1 MAKAFYE
8 YEDDNGAIHSFLQDT
23 GVAGAVGNTPASA
36 NTPRMP
42 DKLKPR
48 RVSIA
53 LGAGRYTHP
62 VVSLQSTYRGIVPG
76 AALLGGVV
84 CGKDGEVN
92 NGFSR

>member
-8 YEDDNGAIHSFLQDT
+8 YADDNGAIHSFLQDT
-23 GVAGAVGNTPASA
+23 AVAAALGNTPAAA
-36 NTPRMP
+36 NTPRLP

-48 RVSIA
+48 RVSIVLA
-53 LGAGRYTHP
+53 PGKYTRP
-62 VVSLQSTYRGIVPG
+62 VVSLPATYQGLVPG
-76 AALLGGVV
+76 AALLGGVI